1 MYLKSVPKSSFASI
15 ASGLIIF
22 TALMFSTA
30 RAQEDP
36 NSQYVTLLSGKLSG
50 ETREIEVPV
59 EVSVFRVFFS
69 VRAGDKIKMEVI
81 SPVGRPISLEAPNIS
96 VTDSDDK
103 QMISMWDPR
112 PGLWKMRLTGSGDF
126 TASASV
132 QSELYIC
139 CLQFFARNQILQL
152 DKLQPVRGS
161 RLPAQVYASGFNI
174 DTIEFQIISEQGELI
189 SQLKIRQSDYSNP
202 YNFSLLLET
211 PDQPFRVR
219 ARGRDMNGKQF
230 QRVFYWLVRPA
241 AAEPANAKPDA
252 PINVTPNQPP
262 LDWDK
267 NAVVGEYKI
276 VRAQIIEWSD
286 EPLLSEKGNPIGLR
300 LKYSIRFPV
309 DGQFSPYPQ
318 AFPERITSAYTGAL
332 SLRVH
337 RSNVEPLPDG
347 IQQPQQIFFSGR
359 PSFKGGVVYNFTVE
373 MVPSYANY
381 NEQKKSFCLM
391 TKSYSQQGIR
401 ERFEREVR
409 SDVKFRYRLSFSGT
423 DLEGRTPVLTEN
435 TYSPGV
441 WHRGFIKD
449 GVTDCQ

>member
-1 MYLKSVPKSSFASI
+1 MHLKSVLKSSFAF
-15 ASGLIIF
+15 GLIIF
-22 TALMFSTA
+22 STLTYSTA
-30 RAQEDP
+30 QAQEDP
-36 NSQYVTLLSGKLSG
+36 NSQYVTLLSGKLSD

-59 EVSVFRVFFS
+59 EVTVFRVFFS
-69 VRAGDKIKMEVI
+69 VRHNGNIKMEVI
-81 SPVGRPISLEAPNIS
+81 SPVGRPISLDAPNIS

-103 QMISMWDPR
+103 QTVSMWDPR

-126 TASASV
+126 NAAASV

-161 RLPAQVYASGFNI
+161 RHTAQVYASGYNI
-174 DTIEFQIISEQGELI
+174 DTIEFQMISEQGELI
-189 SQLKIRQSDYSNP
+189 APLKIRQSDYSNP
-202 YNFSLLLET
+202 YNFSLLMEV

-219 ARGRDMNGKQF
+219 ARGHDLNGKAF
-230 QRVFYWLVRPA
+230 QRVFFWMVRPV
-241 AAEPANAKPDA
+241 AAEAANDRPDA
-252 PINVTPNQPP
+252 PGPLLANQPP
-262 LDWDK
+262 PDWDK
-267 NAVVGEYKI
+267 NAVTGEYKI
-276 VRAQIIEWSD
+276 VRAQVVEWSD
-286 EPLLSEKGNPIGLR
+286 EPLLSDKGNPIGLR

-337 RSNVEPLPDG
+337 RSHVEPLPDG
-347 IQQPQQIFFSGR
+347 LQQARQIFFSGR
-359 PSFKGGVVYNFTVE
+359 PSFKGGVIYNFTVE
-373 MVPSYANY
+373 MVPSYASY

-391 TKSYSQQGIR
+391 TKSYNQQGVR

-409 SDVKFRYRLSFSGT
+409 SEIKLRYRLSFSGT

-435 TYSPGV
+435 TYSPGI
-441 WHRGFIKD
+441 WHRSFLKD